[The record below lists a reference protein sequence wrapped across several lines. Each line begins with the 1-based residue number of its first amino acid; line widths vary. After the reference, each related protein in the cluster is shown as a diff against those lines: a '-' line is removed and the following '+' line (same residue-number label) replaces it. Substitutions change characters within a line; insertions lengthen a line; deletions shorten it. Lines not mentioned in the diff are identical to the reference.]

1 MQNYNPESKT
11 EKVSERFPNLVNLV
25 QKTLRHRV
33 VQWMRNA
40 KEFEEKFKKVKI
52 TEDQPQAQ
60 GRNEVQLE
68 DERSFERYLNKMV
81 KII

>member
-1 MQNYNPESKT
+1 MQNYNPESQT
-11 EKVSERFPNLVNLV
+11 EKVCERFPILVNLV
-25 QKTLRHRV
+25 QKTLRRRV

-52 TEDQPQAQ
+52 SEDQPQAQ
-60 GRNEVQLE
+60 DQLEVQIE
-68 DERSFERYLNKMV
+68 EESSFERYLNQMV

>member
-11 EKVSERFPNLVNLV
+11 EKVCERFPNLVNLV
-25 QKTLRHRV
+25 QKTLRHRA

-40 KEFEEKFKKVKI
+40 QEFEEKFKKVKI
-52 TEDQPQAQ
+52 SEDQPQAQ
-60 GRNEVQLE
+60 GQNEVQLE
-68 DERSFERYLNKMV
+68 DERSFVRYLNKMV